1 MGFTMLIVGC
11 HFPMWGSM
19 FFGPRESTIAA
30 AGVLT
35 PEVRYC
41 RDSTHPCAQWLTFSH
56 RGLRSQE
63 AYYTREVRWCWPGSR
78 WFALTPA
85 CPRRLQY
92 TAEEKEQGLDMP
104 AKLFAANTLTE
115 RSRHGSNAALVQLD
129 EKTTATAA

>member
-1 MGFTMLIVGC
+1 M
-11 HFPMWGSM
+11 
-19 FFGPRESTIAA
+19 
-30 AGVLT
+30 
-35 PEVRYC
+35 
-41 RDSTHPCAQWLTFSH
+41 QWLTRSH
-56 RGLRSQE
+56 RGFRSQE
-63 AYYTREVRWCWPGSR
+63 AYYTREVRWCWAGSR

-115 RSRHGSNAALVQLD
+115 RSRHGSNAALAQLD